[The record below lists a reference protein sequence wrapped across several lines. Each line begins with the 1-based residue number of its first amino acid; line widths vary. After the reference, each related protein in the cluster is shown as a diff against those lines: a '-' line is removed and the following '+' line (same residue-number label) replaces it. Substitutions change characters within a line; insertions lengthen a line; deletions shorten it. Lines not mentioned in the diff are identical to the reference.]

1 MEKTSRV
8 GVRELRQNLS
18 VYLREIERGKSFE
31 VTDRGQPVA
40 LLIPLP
46 RAATPLQKLIASG
59 RASAPAGDLLDL
71 PPPKGR
77 TSRTASAALAEQRA
91 ERIGAEGDRS
101 P

>member
-1 MEKTSRV
+1 MCVMNRTDRV

-40 LLIPLP
+40 MLVPLP
-46 RAATPLQKLIASG
+46 RAATPLQKLVATG
-59 RASAPAGDLLDL
+59 RASAPTGDLLDL
-71 PPPKGR
+71 GPPKGR
-77 TSRTASAALAEQRA
+77 VSSAASAALAQDREDSLQR
-91 ERIGAEGDRS
+91 R

>member
-1 MEKTSRV
+1 MCVMTTERV

-40 LLIPLP
+40 MLVPLP

-59 RASAPAGDLLDL
+59 RASAPAGDLLELGL
-71 PPPKGR
+71 PAGR
-77 TSRTASAALAEQRA
+77 ASTAASTAL
-91 ERIGAEGDRS
+91 EREREDT
-101 P
+101 